1 MAAVKNAFATIYCIV
16 LSDNTAFKPWVFIS
30 FPVLEDAKRL
40 GKAPIGAVKSYSSFL
55 YVVKIAYYAIIN
67 SLPWNDER
75 YPRRIGKDVFCAQ
88 LSISLF

>member
-16 LSDNTAFKPWVFIS
+16 LSDNTAFKPWIFIS
-30 FPVLEDAKRL
+30 FPILEDTNL
-40 GKAPIGAVKSYSSFL
+40 FGKAPVGAVKSCSAFL

-67 SLPWNDER
+67 SLPRNDER
-75 YPRRIGKDVFCAQ
+75 YPRRISKDVFCAQ